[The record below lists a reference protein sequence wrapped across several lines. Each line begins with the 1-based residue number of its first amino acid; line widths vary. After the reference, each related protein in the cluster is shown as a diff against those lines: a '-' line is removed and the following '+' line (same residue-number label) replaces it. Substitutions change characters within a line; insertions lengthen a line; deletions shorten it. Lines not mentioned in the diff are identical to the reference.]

1 MQRYSEYHS
10 SAGTVGCIQNGV
22 ARGLSLVV
30 GLVGGGS
37 SDVAIKLVSPR
48 ATRRMRPR
56 ATGSGGLNKM
66 WKRKR
71 SVDQIRFTDIS
82 SGQGDLA
89 ERLALQQFDDERTK
103 SQIRET
109 EKVLRERRHETIE
122 LVLYAVAGLAAG
134 VTIMTAIAKLL
145 GW

>member
-1 MQRYSEYHS
+1 
-10 SAGTVGCIQNGV
+10 
-22 ARGLSLVV
+22 
-30 GLVGGGS
+30 
-37 SDVAIKLVSPR
+37 
-48 ATRRMRPR
+48 
-56 ATGSGGLNKM
+56 M

-82 SGQGDLA
+82 GGQGDLA
-89 ERLALQQFDDERTK
+89 ERLALPQFDDERTK

-109 EKVLRERRHETIE
+109 GKVLRERRHETIE

-145 GW
+145 GR